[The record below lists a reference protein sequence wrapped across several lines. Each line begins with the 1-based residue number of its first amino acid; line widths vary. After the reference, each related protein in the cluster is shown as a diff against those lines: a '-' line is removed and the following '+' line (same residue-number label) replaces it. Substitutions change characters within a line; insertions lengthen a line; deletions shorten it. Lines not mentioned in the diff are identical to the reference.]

1 MTTKKLNAYSD
12 AEWQARVDL
21 AAAYRLTA
29 HFGMTALINN
39 HITSRVPGTYDQ
51 FLINE
56 FGLGYDEVTASNLV
70 KIDLDGNVLEEG
82 EHRINTGY
90 RIHSAVHAVRH
101 DVTCIMHTHTPYGMV
116 VSALEEGLLPL
127 QQETYRFHE
136 RVSYHEFG
144 GVALDADEC
153 ERLVTDLGSTNAM
166 ILRNHGLLTLGRSV
180 AEAWTT
186 MWEFERACQIQVLA
200 QSTGQAIRQAPLSA
214 IEKTAGYFDG
224 EHGYGSIAWS
234 WLLRTIDRKDAS
246 YKE

>member
-1 MTTKKLNAYSD
+1 MTTKKLKAYSD

-90 RIHSAVHAVRH
+90 RHSLRSPRRQARRDLYYAYAYALRH
-101 DVTCIMHTHTPYGMV
+101 G
-116 VSALEEGLLPL
+116 GLDAGGGPAAAPAGDLPL
-127 QQETYRFHE
+127 
-136 RVSYHEFG
+136 
-144 GVALDADEC
+144 
-153 ERLVTDLGSTNAM
+153 
-166 ILRNHGLLTLGRSV
+166 
-180 AEAWTT
+180 
-186 MWEFERACQIQVLA
+186 
-200 QSTGQAIRQAPLSA
+200 P
-214 IEKTAGYFDG
+214 
-224 EHGYGSIAWS
+224 
-234 WLLRTIDRKDAS
+234 
-246 YKE
+246 